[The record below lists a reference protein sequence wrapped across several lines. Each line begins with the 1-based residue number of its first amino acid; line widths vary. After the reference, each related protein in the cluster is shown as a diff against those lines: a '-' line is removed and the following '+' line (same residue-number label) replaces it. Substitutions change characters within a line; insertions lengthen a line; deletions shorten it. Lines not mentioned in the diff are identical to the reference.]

1 MIESV
6 TENRVEKGEQLVLEF
21 AKSKNPMIKD
31 LIVKSYAPLV
41 KHIVGRFNLT
51 YSTTL
56 SQDDL
61 YQFGVLGLLRALDRF
76 DPEMK
81 VPFKSFVYKRI
92 HGEVIDAMRK
102 EGLIG
107 RDMYEKVKKLEK
119 SVKALSSRL
128 GREAAVDEI
137 CQAMN
142 IDQDEYYNILNTSQM
157 TYMTSLNNTIT
168 DDEGASVYKI
178 DVLEDDS
185 QESPEDMVINKN
197 LKARLKEVINV
208 LPERERLILALY
220 FYEELTL
227 ADIAKILS
235 LSEARISQ
243 ILNKTLIEIKT
254 KFL

>member
-1 MIESV
+1 MMQVE
-6 TENRVEKGEQLVLEF
+6 TENRVEKGEQLVQEF
-21 AKSKNPMIKD
+21 MKSKNPVIKD

-51 YSTTL
+51 YSATL

-92 HGEVIDAMRK
+92 HGEVVDAMRK

-119 SVKALSSRL
+119 CVKDLSSRL

-137 CQAMN
+137 CKEMD
-142 IDQDEYYNILNTSQM
+142 ITDDEYYAILNTSQM

-168 DDEGASVYKI
+168 DDEGASVYKL
-178 DVLEDDS
+178 DTLEDET
-185 QESPEDMVINKN
+185 QENPEDLMINKN
-197 LKARLKEVINV
+197 LKTRLKEVINT

-220 FYEELTL
+220 FYEELIL
-227 ADIAKILS
+227 ADIARILN

-243 ILNKTLIEIKT
+243 ILNKTLVQIKAN
-254 KFL
+254 FL

>member
-1 MIESV
+1 MIQAE

-21 AKSKNPMIKD
+21 TKSRNPMIKD

-76 DPEMK
+76 DPAMK

-119 SVKALSSRL
+119 CVKDLSSRL

-137 CQAMN
+137 CQQMD
-142 IDQDEYYNILNTSQM
+142 ITDDEYYSILNTSQM

-168 DDEGASVYKI
+168 DDEGASVYKL
-178 DVLEDDS
+178 DTLEDDA
-185 QESPEDMVINKN
+185 QQNPEDLMINKN
-197 LKARLKEVINV
+197 LKSRLKEVINT

-220 FYEELTL
+220 FYEELIL
-227 ADIAKILS
+227 ADIAKILN

-243 ILNKTLIEIKT
+243 ILNKTLVQIKA